1 MSRILRLIG
10 SMGCVA
16 MVLASGVAPRAATN
30 TARADDCLAQPD
42 SSAPE
47 GSHWYFH
54 IDRATQR
61 KCWYLRSADQ
71 QAQQPAANTRSPVTS
86 TIPIPLEKPA
96 AATSEAGPITPIPVE
111 KPKTAASRGRPT
123 TPIPLEKP
131 ASASAGA
138 PMPVTTSTPE
148 PPPPHIKMLT
158 VISNGATDTLVQQD
172 AEQRKNT
179 TATTAGPAPQQSPS
193 QTSDRATEPAHAAII
208 WPDPSKSLPTTP
220 EATTPDHVET
230 PTAARTEAPTES
242 NQQPTSGAESA
253 DPAVVT
259 AQANAATDK
268 PAAANAFVLPE
279 PVEMSLVA
287 ALGLVV
293 AGFLFRIALKIASAR
308 RGRIIID
315 RRASHWLDDPNEHEL
330 RDEQQYAEPVHQR
343 EELIDEFIA
352 RSESNWMD
360 DRNEY
365 ELRDGEQRSELVH
378 ERAKLVDELQSSLVT
393 IASDDTPRRLF
404 RNDDEL
410 QETLQRT
417 DRDPMVADEI
427 RKREDTLEQLKRDL
441 DRLLRSPKVA

>member
-1 MSRILRLIG
+1 
-10 SMGCVA
+10 
-16 MVLASGVAPRAATN
+16 
-30 TARADDCLAQPD
+30 
-42 SSAPE
+42 
-47 GSHWYFH
+47 
-54 IDRATQR
+54 
-61 KCWYLRSADQ
+61 
-71 QAQQPAANTRSPVTS
+71 
-86 TIPIPLEKPA
+86 
-96 AATSEAGPITPIPVE
+96 
-111 KPKTAASRGRPT
+111 
-123 TPIPLEKP
+123 
-131 ASASAGA
+131 
-138 PMPVTTSTPE
+138 
-148 PPPPHIKMLT
+148 
-158 VISNGATDTLVQQD
+158 
-172 AEQRKNT
+172 
-179 TATTAGPAPQQSPS
+179 
-193 QTSDRATEPAHAAII
+193 
-208 WPDPSKSLPTTP
+208 
-220 EATTPDHVET
+220 
-230 PTAARTEAPTES
+230 
-242 NQQPTSGAESA
+242 
-253 DPAVVT
+253 VVT